1 MTDGRKLIEMDDKK
15 SHGAKAEEGW
25 NIKLKGGRGKKE
37 SRTILVSL
45 TTLAYP
51 RLIVHGSA
59 NSGSK
64 SCIFGIPPGQVVI
77 GSASPGWGRDGV
89 DMRIWF
95 AY

>member
-15 SHGAKAEEGW
+15 SQGAVEVEGW
-25 NIKLKGGRGKKE
+25 NIKLKGGRGKK
-37 SRTILVSL
+37 SRTIFVSV

-64 SCIFGIPPGQVVI
+64 SCIFGIPQVVI
-77 GSASPGWGRDGV
+77 GSASPGVGGGTELT
-89 DMRIWF
+89 
-95 AY
+95 